1 MTSEQATAPIVV
13 FAVTPML
20 ELYGRAALALGTR
33 PRWKFAVHEGDRRR
47 FGDRTPGAATLASIQ
62 GGKDQQCP

>member
-33 PRWKFAVHEGDRRR
+33 PRWKCTRR
-47 FGDRTPGAATLASIQ
+47 A
-62 GGKDQQCP
+62 